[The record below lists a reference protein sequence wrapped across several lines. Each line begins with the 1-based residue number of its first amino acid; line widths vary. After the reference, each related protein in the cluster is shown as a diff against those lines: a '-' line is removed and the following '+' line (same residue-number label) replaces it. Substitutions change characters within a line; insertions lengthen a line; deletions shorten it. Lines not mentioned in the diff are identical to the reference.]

1 MEEVLKYLKEN
12 PTFYLATCE
21 NDQPRV
27 RPFGA
32 VASFEGKL
40 YITTNNKKPVFQQM
54 QESPKVEICAMGQD
68 HSWIRIEAST
78 VHDDR
83 REAREQMLTEN
94 PGLRRM
100 YSEDDGLMAV
110 LYLKDATATIA
121 SFGGEPKVI
130 RF

>member
-12 PTFYLATCE
+12 PTFYLATVE

-32 VASFEGKL
+32 VAAFEGRL
-40 YITTNNKKPVFQQM
+40 YITTNNKKPVFDQM
-54 QESPKVEICAMGQD
+54 KGNPKVEICAMGQD
-68 HSWIRIEAST
+68 HSWIRVEASV
-78 VHDDR
+78 VHDSR
-83 REAREQMLTEN
+83 REAREQMLAEN

-100 YSEDDGLMAV
+100 YAEDDGLMEV
-110 LYLKDATATIA
+110 LFLKDATATIA